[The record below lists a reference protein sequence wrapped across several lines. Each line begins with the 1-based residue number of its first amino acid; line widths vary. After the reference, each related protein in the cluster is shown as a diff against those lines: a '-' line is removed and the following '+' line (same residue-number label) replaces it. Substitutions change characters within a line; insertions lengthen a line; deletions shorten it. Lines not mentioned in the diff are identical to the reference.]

1 MLRRLAWICAG
12 VALVVMACGGTAARA
27 QWAGDTPGKR
37 PTAEAGQSLV
47 GDQNFRVEFVPST
60 GRDGRPRLTG
70 YVYNDYEEPAT
81 NVKIQIER
89 FDLLGQDEGATVKPL
104 DETIPAKGRAYF
116 DVPVPDGASYHVSVV
131 SFEFVELSHG

>member
-1 MLRRLAWICAG
+1 MRRRLAWICAG

-37 PTAEAGQSLV
+37 PAAEAGQSLV
-47 GDQNFRVEFVPST
+47 GDQYFRVGFVPST

-104 DETIPAKGRAYF
+104 GEAI
-116 DVPVPDGASYHVSVV
+116 
-131 SFEFVELSHG
+131 HGEARS